1 MDSVH
6 KIQTR
11 TWTGI
16 RIPIFIDGKREN
28 MSFLIYNYNIFI
40 QKPIA
45 RVFQD
50 WFNKLMM
57 RHSLTTGVQK
67 LDININ
73 YCHNS
78 NTITSF
84 DFTKIST

>member
-6 KIQTR
+6 EIQTR

-16 RIPIFIDGKREN
+16 RFRFLLMEN
-28 MSFLIYNYNIFI
+28 VKICLFLYDYNIFI
-40 QKPIA
+40 QKLIA

-50 WFNKLMM
+50 RFNKFMM
-57 RHSLTTGVQK
+57 RHSLTTGAQN

-73 YCHNS
+73 
-78 NTITSF
+78 
-84 DFTKIST
+84 